1 MGNRDMLAMGDFR
14 GSGPT
19 VEMYAAWKQADAAAR
34 ALERQV
40 KATWS
45 RYERG
50 VGAFPAAGL
59 LREAAA
65 LRYQAREKLGDVVGL
80 LCESGRI

>member
-1 MGNRDMLAMGDFR
+1 
-14 GSGPT
+14 
-19 VEMYAAWKQADAAAR
+19 
-34 ALERQV
+34 V
-40 KATWS
+40 KDTWR

-80 LCESGRI
+80 LCETGRV

>member
-1 MGNRDMLAMGDFR
+1 MGHTQMPVARSVRA
-14 GSGPT
+14 SGPI
-19 VEMYAAWKQADAAAR
+19 VDHYAAWKQADAAAR

-40 KATWS
+40 KETWK

-50 VGAFPAAGL
+50 VGGFPSTGL

-65 LRYQAREKLGDVVGL
+65 LRHQARERLGDVVGL
-80 LCESGRI
+80 LCEVA